1 MLLLEIKTK
10 FDDPILDLK
19 FQNIHDRVELFMREL
34 HYIST
39 VYTLFNISTK
49 PAYLRFTL
57 KELMERIELEKSA
70 YRTHP
75 ISNRKD
81 PIFGFAERSILPFV
95 DIVKFNKLPQDVI
108 CQAPRRG
115 MVLRALKVLDKVEK
129 YKGKSFGYI
138 LDDIS
143 LEELIAIEGMGDV
156 TTLEFF
162 KFIRI
167 LGHSC
172 K

>member
-1 MLLLEIKTK
+1 MILLEFKTK
-10 FDDPILDLK
+10 LDDPILNAKL
-19 FQNIHDRVELFMREL
+19 QNVYDRVKLFLREV
-34 HYIST
+34 HYTSAT
-39 VYTLFNISTK
+39 YTLFNISTRH
-49 PAYLRFTL
+49 AYSRLTL
-57 KELMERIELEKSA
+57 KELIDRIELEKSA
-70 YRTHP
+70 YKTHP

-95 DIVKFNKLPQDVI
+95 DIVKFNKLPQDAI

-115 MVLRALKVLDKVEK
+115 MILRALKALDNIEK

-143 LEELIAIEGMGDV
+143 LEELIAVEGMGDV